1 MNNRKIEQRLDE
13 HTRMLKELKECLDI
27 IQESMKPK
35 PRTRQAKDAVAKAT
49 EKDPEKATE
58 KALVKVI
65 TE

>member
-35 PRTRQAKDAVAKAT
+35 PRTRQAKAT